1 MKMAVRRLQFGV
13 AVIKDKLILVGGR
26 DGLRTLNT
34 VRFYFNGLLLK
45 YMTTLCSIR
54 FCRLTVSICTP

>member
-34 VRFYFNGLLLK
+34 VCNFWVDFQSGCIITIYTRFNFTG
-45 YMTTLCSIR
+45 
-54 FCRLTVSICTP
+54 RLY